1 MGESLEQQIVEA
13 VRVLG
18 PSPCTAIS
26 AHIGVEP
33 RAISQRL
40 RFMGE
45 AGQIVKVG
53 LTSSNAAIWAERCDR
68 AAELLHSFITKPAGV
83 PL

>member
-1 MGESLEQQIVEA
+1 
-13 VRVLG
+13 
-18 PSPCTAIS
+18 
-26 AHIGVEP
+26 
-33 RAISQRL
+33 
-40 RFMGE
+40 MGE

>member
-1 MGESLEQQIVEA
+1 MSQSLEQRIIEA

-18 PSPCTAIS
+18 PSPCAVIA
-26 AHIGVEP
+26 AHIDETP
-33 RAISQRL
+33 RAIGQRL

-68 AAELLHSFITKPAGV
+68 VSELMHKFITSPSGV